1 MTRSIS
7 ARTGCCVI
15 SALLSAA
22 LACSEGTGL
31 VNSNGAGG
39 TSSTGGSSSNAA
51 GAGGTSSVGGTTGAG
66 GTQAMGGA
74 MATTSSC
81 SFLPADPS
89 IATQITCSSF
99 IPALAPY
106 QIVFVEQ
113 TTSGPPGNQVVAH
126 RFRATAACGFDVVIS
141 LPNLKFAAD
150 DQPYQMSV
158 WWLQSAGK
166 VSLLAIAIRRSLS
179 GPVLLGVAAPES
191 ADLLNFLVSPLAV
204 TLNGPACTDP
214 AQAGNTSQIL
224 EDNDAALSCDDEADV
239 YALRLCHDGNSAYR
253 MVAYHGLPDS
263 ADLPAVFGASD
274 SLVPLE

>member
-1 MTRSIS
+1 MTRSTS
-7 ARTGCCVI
+7 VRAGCCVI

-39 TSSTGGSSSNAA
+39 TSSMGGSSSNAA
-51 GAGGTSSVGGTTGAG
+51 GAGGTSSVGGTTAAG
-66 GTQAMGGA
+66 GTQATGGT
-74 MATTSSC
+74 MATTLSC

-106 QIVFVEQ
+106 EIVFVEQ

-141 LPNLKFAAD
+141 LPNLRFATD

-158 WWLQSAGK
+158 WWLQSAGT

-191 ADLLNFLVSPLAV
+191 ADLLNFIVSPLAV

-224 EDNDAALSCDDEADV
+224 EDNDAALSCDDETGG
-239 YALRLCHDGNSAYR
+239 YGLRLCHDGNSAYR

-263 ADLPAVFGASD
+263 AELPAVFGASD
-274 SLVPLE
+274 SLVPLD

>member
-1 MTRSIS
+1 
-7 ARTGCCVI
+7 
-15 SALLSAA
+15 
-22 LACSEGTGL
+22 
-31 VNSNGAGG
+31 
-39 TSSTGGSSSNAA
+39 
-51 GAGGTSSVGGTTGAG
+51 
-66 GTQAMGGA
+66 
-74 MATTSSC
+74 MATTLSC

-106 QIVFVEQ
+106 EIVFVEQ

-141 LPNLKFAAD
+141 LPNLRFAAD

-191 ADLLNFLVSPLAV
+191 ADLLNFIVSPLAV
-204 TLNGPACTDP
+204 TLNGPA
-214 AQAGNTSQIL
+214 
-224 EDNDAALSCDDEADV
+224 
-239 YALRLCHDGNSAYR
+239 
-253 MVAYHGLPDS
+253 
-263 ADLPAVFGASD
+263 
-274 SLVPLE
+274 

>member
-1 MTRSIS
+1 
-7 ARTGCCVI
+7 
-15 SALLSAA
+15 
-22 LACSEGTGL
+22 
-31 VNSNGAGG
+31 
-39 TSSTGGSSSNAA
+39 
-51 GAGGTSSVGGTTGAG
+51 
-66 GTQAMGGA
+66 
-74 MATTSSC
+74 MATTLSC

-89 IATQITCSSF
+89 ITTQITCSSF

-191 ADLLNFLVSPLAV
+191 ADLLNFLASPLAV

-224 EDNDAALSCDDEADV
+224 EDNDAALSCDDEAGG

>member
-1 MTRSIS
+1 
-7 ARTGCCVI
+7 
-15 SALLSAA
+15 
-22 LACSEGTGL
+22 
-31 VNSNGAGG
+31 
-39 TSSTGGSSSNAA
+39 
-51 GAGGTSSVGGTTGAG
+51 
-66 GTQAMGGA
+66 
-74 MATTSSC
+74 MATTLSC